1 MIRVPNKNYTFI
13 KEDSEIRRA
22 IENGLVWVG
31 QKFLMNGNF
40 VTCIDITEDKYTF
53 TLDNIFATD
62 SWYNIESRLE
72 NLYETGYLSGIPLF
86 TRGFIDDIDF
96 FFIPTEKQMF
106 GKNLIGEEE
115 DDNVKQFQFYKE
127 YGDIARIKALD
138 KNIHED
144 YKKGETWYYWLSD
157 RCEGNSTHCC
167 YVGHNGHAGYAIAS
181 HTCIG
186 VPIFFQMTKRS

>member
-40 VTCIDITEDKYTF
+40 ITCIDITKDKYTF

-62 SWYNIESRLE
+62 SWDNIELRLK

-86 TRGFIDDIDF
+86 TKDFIDDIDF

-106 GKNLIGEEE
+106 GKNLFGEKE
-115 DDNVKQFQFYKE
+115 DDNVKQFQLYKE
-127 YGDIARIKALD
+127 YGDIARVKALD

-144 YKKGETWYYWLSD
+144 CEKGETWYYWLSNQYK
-157 RCEGNSTHCC
+157 NSSTLCC
-167 YVGHNGHAGYAIAS
+167 AVSYTGTAS
-181 HTCIG
+181 DHSASNTYIG

>member
-1 MIRVPNKNYTFI
+1 MIRVPNKDYAFI
-13 KEDSEIRRA
+13 KEDSEIRKA

-40 VTCIDITEDKYTF
+40 ITCIDITEDKYIF

-62 SWYNIESRLE
+62 SWDNIEPRLE
-72 NLYETGYLSGIPLF
+72 NLYQTGYLSGIPLF
-86 TRGFIDDIDF
+86 TKDFINDIDF

-106 GKNLIGEEE
+106 GENNFGEKEN
-115 DDNVKQFQFYKE
+115 DNVKQFQLYKE
-127 YGDIARIKALD
+127 YGDIARVKAID

-144 YKKGETWYYWLSD
+144 YEKGETWHYWLSNQYKS
-157 RCEGNSTHCC
+157 NSTHCC
-167 YVGHNGHAGYAIAS
+167 YVYNIGLADYANAS
-181 HTCIG
+181 YTYVG